1 MWFARQIAVAVLGIA
16 LAAYAFDC
24 SGMTTPAQAMQCCNS
39 MPCSSQSDHGQD
51 CCRTMPAMHAPF
63 VQPSSTSTIVLPTA
77 QPAVLAVIPRVIRL
91 DSSRVPV
98 FANEQAPP
106 GIKTSDLTPLR
117 I

>member
-1 MWFARQIAVAVLGIA
+1 MAVLGVA

-24 SGMTTPAQAMQCCNS
+24 SGMTTPEQAMQCCNS

-63 VQPSSTSTIVLPTA
+63 VQPSSIATIVLPTA
-77 QPAVLAVIPRVIRL
+77 QPTVLAVIPRVIRL
-91 DSSRVPV
+91 NSSRVPI
-98 FANEQAPP
+98 FGNEQAPP